1 MKLEE
6 TLFALVNSTYEP
18 VKAEALAMLREQ
30 QADIELLE
38 KALEKIA
45 TGEIAGE
52 SMNYKDTVYVM
63 RQIASDALTIQR
75 KAQQK

>member
-6 TLFALVNSTYEP
+6 ILFVLVNSTYEP

-63 RQIASDALTIQR
+63 RQIASDALAILR
-75 KAQQK
+75 KA